1 MGARQS
7 TASVDRFTGSYPGG
21 LEGFHYNFSKGPT
34 MPAETHYSQTV
45 YMSNRTKRRAFSE
58 SDTVMLSHFTERQ
71 RPAIKENRKKK
82 AGCDEILSW
91 KENFGMLLDHPVG
104 FELFF
109 KFLQG
114 ERSEESL
121 LFWRACEEF
130 KRSNFRISAKAKRI
144 YRDYIQTDS
153 VYQVNL
159 DFREK
164 RRIEDGLKSP
174 SKMIFDEAQR
184 KIKFIMMSDPYP
196 RFLRSDVYMR
206 LESKSLEK

>member
-7 TASVDRFTGSYPGG
+7 NTTADRFSGSYPGG
-21 LEGFHYNFSKGPT
+21 LEGFDNNFSKGPT
-34 MPAETHYSQTV
+34 MPAELQYSQTV
-45 YMSNRTKRRAFSE
+45 YMANPTKRRAFSE
-58 SDTVMLSHFTERQ
+58 SDTIMLSQLHERQ
-71 RPAIKENRKKK
+71 RPPIKESRKKK

-144 YRDYIQTDS
+144 YKEYVQTDS

-164 RRIEDGLKSP
+164 RKIEEGLKSP
-174 SKMIFDEAQR
+174 DKMIFDEAQR

-196 RFLRSDVYMR
+196 RFLRSDIYVR